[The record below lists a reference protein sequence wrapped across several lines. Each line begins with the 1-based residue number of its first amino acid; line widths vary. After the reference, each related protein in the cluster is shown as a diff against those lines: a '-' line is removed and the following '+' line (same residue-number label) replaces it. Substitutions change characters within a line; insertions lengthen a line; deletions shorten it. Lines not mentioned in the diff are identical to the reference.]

1 MIAVGRRASDR
12 LTAAELE
19 GFRLDLEAAGA
30 PEAFIQA
37 ALAEFKTRAVDPAP
51 LQILHRNGPAVRVF
65 QALGTQWNSVTL
77 STMSAARWIRTGLK
91 YESLAVAER
100 MAGESLD
107 QDGLTRLRI
116 LEGAALAAWAE
127 EARSQ

>member
-1 MIAVGRRASDR
+1 M
-12 LTAAELE
+12 
-19 GFRLDLEAAGA
+19 
-30 PEAFIQA
+30 
-37 ALAEFKTRAVDPAP
+37 
-51 LQILHRNGPAVRVF
+51 
-65 QALGTQWNSVTL
+65 GTQWNSVTL

-116 LEGAALAAWAE
+116 LEGAALAAWAA